1 MTDAGQ
7 RTNAWAAFGRPAP
20 GPGPSL
26 VAPAKGTA
34 PCRHCGDTVLPAPCP
49 VLRSHVS
56 SDRNKQVSGKQGR
69 DARCSRT
76 HGTSG
81 KRADRCHSGRNGRL
95 SLLPALF
102 RERGR
107 GPTDSVLL
115 PQTRSPAAGPCHGP
129 LQPSG
134 LRGRTVAPS
143 TVTQG
148 RLPSGSPLAF
158 LRHGHPARP
167 EGPAWQSERRGWRH
181 TPCHPAGPRHTGTVP
196 PALSSALLGARHP
209 HSRLG
214 V

>member
-1 MTDAGQ
+1 M
-7 RTNAWAAFGRPAP
+7 
-20 GPGPSL
+20 
-26 VAPAKGTA
+26 GT
-34 PCRHCGDTVLPAPCP
+34 L
-49 VLRSHVS
+49 S
-56 SDRNKQVSGKQGR
+56 SPPR
-69 DARCSRT
+69 ARCYVVMSAPTETSRFPGSRGET
-76 HGTSG
+76 PDAAGHTGPVANERTDVTPG
-81 KRADRCHSGRNGRL
+81 ETAA

-102 RERGR
+102 RGRGR

-115 PQTRSPAAGPCHGP
+115 PQTRGPAAGPCHGP

-148 RLPSGSPLAF
+148 RLASGSPLAF
-158 LRHGHPARP
+158 LQHGHPARP

-181 TPCHPAGPRHTGTVP
+181 TPCHPAGPRHTGTIP

>member
-95 SLLPALF
+95 SPSC
-102 RERGR
+102 
-107 GPTDSVLL
+107 SV
-115 PQTRSPAAGPCHGP
+115 PRKG
-129 LQPSG
+129 
-134 LRGRTVAPS
+134 
-143 TVTQG
+143 
-148 RLPSGSPLAF
+148 
-158 LRHGHPARP
+158 ARP
-167 EGPAWQSERRGWRH
+167 HGFRAAPADSRPSRR
-181 TPCHPAGPRHTGTVP
+181 PLPRAP
-196 PALSSALLGARHP
+196 PALRPQGPHGGPQHCHP
-209 HSRLG
+209 GSPSLRLTVSIFTAWASRPA
-214 V
+214 